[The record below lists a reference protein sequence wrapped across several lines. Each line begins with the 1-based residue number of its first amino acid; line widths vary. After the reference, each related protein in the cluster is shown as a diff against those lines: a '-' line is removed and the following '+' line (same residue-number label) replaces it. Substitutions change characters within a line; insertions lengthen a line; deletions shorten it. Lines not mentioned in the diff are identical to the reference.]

1 MRVGHAYG
9 AEAYPVCQ
17 AQWPQD
23 TTEDAWLNFYNDMNG
38 YLMGITNATEQ
49 QIGSPIF
56 HMQTSINAGGT
67 PASPVLDYADREAQA
82 SVQYLGGDL
91 RRFGIGTQ
99 GLQASDYVMAGCTT
113 GTGHWCKWFNQFW
126 LGGPAYTD
134 TDFELQQIDCSNPT
148 GTNDAGA
155 SSCFLG
161 GGTGKT
167 GDLRILLPW
176 IAATQHATILELYA
190 QDALLAY
197 DPHFCDPVGSTCVTA
212 GTGDGF
218 SGLDPGTQH
227 TFYIN
232 VGQGSGCGPG
242 APGGDCYATVVNSTH
257 GLH

>member
-1 MRVGHAYG
+1 
-9 AEAYPVCQ
+9 
-17 AQWPQD
+17 
-23 TTEDAWLNFYNDMNG
+23 
-38 YLMGITNATEQ
+38 
-49 QIGSPIF
+49 
-56 HMQTSINAGGT
+56 
-67 PASPVLDYADREAQA
+67 
-82 SVQYLGGDL
+82 
-91 RRFGIGTQ
+91 
-99 GLQASDYVMAGCTT
+99 MAGCTT
-113 GTGHWCKWFNQFW
+113 GTGDWCKWFNQFW

-167 GDLRILLPW
+167 GDLRTLLPW
-176 IAATQHATILELYA
+176 IAKTQHATILELYT
-190 QDALLAY
+190 QDALLAF
-197 DPHFCDPVGSTCVTA
+197 DPNFCDIDLGPPAKCKTTTT
-212 GTGDGF
+212 TGDTF
-218 SGLDPGTQH
+218 SGLDPGTQY